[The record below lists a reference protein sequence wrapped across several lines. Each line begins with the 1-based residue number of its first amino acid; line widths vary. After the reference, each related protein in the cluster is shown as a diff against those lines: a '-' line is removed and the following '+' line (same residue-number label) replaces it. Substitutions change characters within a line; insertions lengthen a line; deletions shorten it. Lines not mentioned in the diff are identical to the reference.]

1 MHHADMF
8 PQNSSV
14 IWKSSR
20 AVIQR
25 NTVNAICLKRLEVA
39 NWIISNYVRPASR
52 KCNILESTIST
63 VIKSPNSKQDDF
75 M

>member
-1 MHHADMF
+1 MQICSHKTAQSF
-8 PQNSSV
+8 GNLQELL
-14 IWKSSR
+14 
-20 AVIQR
+20 IQR
-25 NTVNAICLKRLEVA
+25 NTVNTICLKRLEVA